1 MSKDQPI
8 DVRDMAIVHQSF
20 RRSYQESATLVRAN
34 PTPSQQRVEFLA
46 DHIDFGVNLLHHHH
60 SGEDELLYPLLLERA
75 PDLAV
80 HTAQIEHEHQEVA
93 AHIDAVTTACAA
105 WRASPDTDT
114 AEALATTLDTL
125 NDRLQQHLDDEER
138 DIVPLAA
145 VTLTQEEWESLGQ
158 HAMSAIPKDRLGIT
172 FGMLTESLSDDDRHF
187 MKSHLPAP
195 VRLLSPVVI
204 DHPWHKYRD
213 QLRNGT

>member
-75 PDLAV
+75 
-80 HTAQIEHEHQEVA
+80 
-93 AHIDAVTTACAA
+93 
-105 WRASPDTDT
+105 
-114 AEALATTLDTL
+114 
-125 NDRLQQHLDDEER
+125 RLC
-138 DIVPLAA
+138 
-145 VTLTQEEWESLGQ
+145 
-158 HAMSAIPKDRLGIT
+158 
-172 FGMLTESLSDDDRHF
+172 
-187 MKSHLPAP
+187 
-195 VRLLSPVVI
+195 
-204 DHPWHKYRD
+204 
-213 QLRNGT
+213 

>member
-1 MSKDQPI
+1 M
-8 DVRDMAIVHQSF
+8 
-20 RRSYQESATLVRAN
+20 
-34 PTPSQQRVEFLA
+34 
-46 DHIDFGVNLLHHHH
+46 
-60 SGEDELLYPLLLERA
+60 
-75 PDLAV
+75 
-80 HTAQIEHEHQEVA
+80 
-93 AHIDAVTTACAA
+93 TTACAA
-105 WRASPDTDT
+105 WRASPDADT